1 VGKVKANAQ
10 QKQPENCFFPI
21 SLCDFPNVSFPPILT
36 LCHIMEVRSNQ
47 LHFPEGNLMVV
58 FYLCG
63 SKKGIDKLP
72 GYGY

>member
-10 QKQPENCFFPI
+10 QKQPENCFFPVLL
-21 SLCDFPNVSFPPILT
+21 SKFDDGRFPPTLT

>member
-1 VGKVKANAQ
+1 MDG
-10 QKQPENCFFPI
+10 
-21 SLCDFPNVSFPPILT
+21 
-36 LCHIMEVRSNQ
+36 RSNQ

-63 SKKGIDKLP
+63 SKNGIDKLP